1 MSFLNRT
8 ALGSTRASR
17 LDPRVKPG
25 GDKKTVKG
33 QDFVGLV

>member
-25 GDKKTVKG
+25 GDKKTVK
-33 QDFVGLV
+33 VKTLWAWY